1 MYKLTVKGVLLEIL
15 YSAIEQ
21 KQAELEESLTTI
33 HQRQEQIRQDFD
45 CQDNPEKFTQ
55 NDSACM
61 QLAELA
67 EQERA
72 VHEEFNIL
80 SMISKTDG
88 DFEDIRL
95 AARDAHTCIIDES
108 EFGTTLNTEE
118 AKLNNLADHSDNK
131 YQDLILEY
139 KRLKKMPPDDLS
151 QEELLKLFMSAER
164 KIAKEKIRR
173 DLFTLMAERMLHE
186 FHLKSREDDLYS
198 REPDGLSL

>member
-1 MYKLTVKGVLLEIL
+1 MYRQIVKGVPLEIL

-33 HQRQEQIRQDFD
+33 HQRQEQLRQDFD

-55 NDSACM
+55 NDSACI

-67 EQERA
+67 EQERT
-72 VHEEFNIL
+72 VLEEFNIL

-95 AARDAHTCIIDES
+95 ASSDAHTCIIDEN
-108 EFGTTLNTEE
+108 EFGTTLSTEE
-118 AKLNNLADHSDNK
+118 ARLNNLADQSDNK
-131 YQDLILEY
+131 YQDLIIEY
-139 KRLKKMPPDDLS
+139 KRLKKMPPDHLS
-151 QEELLKLFMSAER
+151 QEELLRLYMSAER
-164 KIAKEKIRR
+164 KIAKEKMRR

-186 FHLKSREDDLYS
+186 FHLKGREDPYNL
-198 REPDGLSL
+198 EHDGLSL